1 MKKTILFLAITIL
14 ALVACE
20 QQMDIG
26 YINEN
31 VYGIWVCENE
41 GLEISDTE
49 REHLLFIINEENTK
63 FVSEDSIA
71 ISHGYW
77 RYSEGSDLGY
87 ITYKYELVKG
97 KKLRLTRYDVYSDTE
112 STLEF
117 TSRPDLLPVIENYI
131 YDEKN
136 EQVTFTKVN
145 NLIGKWEWVKTENL
159 DSSKVEFTKHVID
172 TLENTTLEFTPNTI
186 ASFYNGS
193 IVNNGE
199 KFSIQSMP
207 PYRIIITKKDKGI
220 ISDRVM
226 PTFSGSVILF
236 RFPIESQ
243 KYYYHFGG
251 SHYNYNP
258 SSVEKGELILKD
270 QYSDTEII
278 FKKIE

>member
-14 ALVACE
+14 AFVACE

-97 KKLRLTRYDVYSDTE
+97 KKLRLIRYDVYSDTE

-117 TSRPDLLPVIENYI
+117 TSRPDLLPVIEYYI

-136 EQVTFTKVN
+136 EQATSTKVN
-145 NLIGKWEWVKTENL
+145 NLTGKWEWVKTENL

-226 PTFSGSVILF
+226 PTFSGSVVLF
-236 RFPIESQ
+236 RFPMEAQ
-243 KYYYHFGG
+243 KDYYHFGG

-258 SSVEKGELILKD
+258 SSIEKGELILKD
-270 QYSDTEII
+270 QYSNTEIV
-278 FKKIE
+278 FRKIE

>member
-1 MKKTILFLAITIL
+1 MKKSILFLVI
-14 ALVACE
+14 ALFAFTACE
-20 QQMDIG
+20 QNVGVD
-26 YINEN
+26 NEN
-31 VYGIWVCENE
+31 VYGVWVCENE

-49 REHLLFIINEENTK
+49 REHLLFIINEGNTK

-77 RYSEGSDLGY
+77 LYSEGSDLGY
-87 ITYKYELVKG
+87 ITYKYELMKG

-131 YDEKN
+131 YDKKN
-136 EQVTFTKVN
+136 EQVTSTKVN

-220 ISDRVM
+220 INDRVM

-236 RFPIESQ
+236 RFPMENQ
-243 KYYYHFGG
+243 KDYYHFGG
-251 SHYNYNP
+251 SHYSYNP

>member
-1 MKKTILFLAITIL
+1 MKKSILFLVI
-14 ALVACE
+14 ALFAFTACE
-20 QQMDIG
+20 QNVGVD
-26 YINEN
+26 NEN
-31 VYGIWVCENE
+31 VYGVWVCENE

-49 REHLLFIINEENTK
+49 REHLLFIINEGNTK

-77 RYSEGSDLGY
+77 LYSEGSDLGY
-87 ITYKYELVKG
+87 ITYKYELMKG

-131 YDEKN
+131 YDKKN
-136 EQVTFTKVN
+136 EQVTSTKVN

-199 KFSIQSMP
+199 KLSIQSMP
-207 PYRIIITKKDKGI
+207 PSRIIITKKAKGI
-220 ISDRVM
+220 INDRVM

-236 RFPIESQ
+236 RFPMENQ
-243 KYYYHFGG
+243 KDYYHFGG
-251 SHYNYNP
+251 SHYSYNP

>member
-1 MKKTILFLAITIL
+1 MKKSILFLVI
-14 ALVACE
+14 ALFAFTACE
-20 QQMDIG
+20 QNVGVD
-26 YINEN
+26 NEN
-31 VYGIWVCENE
+31 VYGVWVCENE

-49 REHLLFIINEENTK
+49 REHLLFIINEGNTK

-77 RYSEGSDLGY
+77 LYSEGSDLGY
-87 ITYKYELVKG
+87 ITYKYELMKG

-131 YDEKN
+131 YDKKN
-136 EQVTFTKVN
+136 EQVTSTKVN
-145 NLIGKWEWVKTENL
+145 NLIGKWECVKTENL

-220 ISDRVM
+220 INDRVM

-236 RFPIESQ
+236 RFPMENQ
-243 KYYYHFGG
+243 KDYYHFGG
-251 SHYNYNP
+251 SHYSYNP